1 VGVKQNFLIKQGEKI
16 KMGKE
21 KVSKSLQ
28 AVKAEVE
35 QKFVDEKLSAREILI
50 ILRELENDAMLALLY
65 GQIAMQQTVN
75 DVKKAV

>member
-1 VGVKQNFLIKQGEKI
+1 
-16 KMGKE
+16 MGKE

>member
-1 VGVKQNFLIKQGEKI
+1 MGVKQNFLIKQGEKI